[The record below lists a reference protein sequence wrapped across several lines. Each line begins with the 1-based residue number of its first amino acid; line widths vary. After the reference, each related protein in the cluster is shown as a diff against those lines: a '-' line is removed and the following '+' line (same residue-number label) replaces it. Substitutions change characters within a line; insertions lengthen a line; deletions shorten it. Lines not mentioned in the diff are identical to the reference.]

1 VPPSPRPRVRHAA
14 EPRAR
19 PAEARVAELARET
32 GGGPR
37 AGASPR
43 GQGLRDGEVEPSAEE
58 LPKIFS
64 HIHGHPQLAS
74 FHPSPEEHPEPNPP
88 HRLPPMPS
96 NSKTVVRIPPQR
108 SSSELRPPPMAAKLE
123 LTRQAAAETKL
134 QLAPLAALAWHRA
147 QPRLAGGADPR
158 RSSSLPG
165 FAASSLGRP
174 RLPR

>member
-1 VPPSPRPRVRHAA
+1 LLTWHPRGGGTLLSVYLIYSLPPLLLSRVSLLRRPPPTPTGGLLSLSLSVPPSPRPRVRHAA

-43 GQGLRDGEVEPSAEE
+43 GQGLREGEVEPSAEE

-74 FHPSPEEHPEPNPP
+74 FHPSPRRAPRTESSPPSPP
-88 HRLPPMPS
+88 HALEFENGGQNPS
-96 NSKTVVRIPPQR
+96 
-108 SSSELRPPPMAAKLE
+108 AAKL
-123 LTRQAAAETKL
+123 
-134 QLAPLAALAWHRA
+134 
-147 QPRLAGGADPR
+147 
-158 RSSSLPG
+158 
-165 FAASSLGRP
+165 
-174 RLPR
+174 

>member
-1 VPPSPRPRVRHAA
+1 
-14 EPRAR
+14 
-19 PAEARVAELARET
+19 
-32 GGGPR
+32 
-37 AGASPR
+37 
-43 GQGLRDGEVEPSAEE
+43 VEPSAEE

-64 HIHGHPQLAS
+64 RIHGHPQLAS
-74 FHPSPEEHPEPNPP
+74 FHPLTPKSTQN
-88 HRLPPMPS
+88 RILPTVSPMPS

-123 LTRQAAAETKL
+123 LTQLAAAEVKL

-147 QPRLAGGADPR
+147 QPHLAGGADPR
-158 RSSSLPG
+158 WSSSLPG